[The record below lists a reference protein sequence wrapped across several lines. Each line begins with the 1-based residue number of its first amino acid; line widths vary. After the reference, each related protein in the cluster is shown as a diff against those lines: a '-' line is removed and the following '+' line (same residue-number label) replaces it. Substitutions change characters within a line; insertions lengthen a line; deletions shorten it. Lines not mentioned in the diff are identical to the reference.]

1 MAYGQQDLVAVV
13 IYPDTAHPHTQH
25 CHGPA
30 WLPSSY
36 RLLAGRFRGK
46 NRMQVK
52 GGSPEM
58 GTRSIQDCLPED
70 VLGTRPLPCL
80 PSLAPNAFTHV
91 IHSSKDRS
99 NMEGG
104 HRRQVIRQ
112 ALL

>member
-36 RLLAGRFRGK
+36 RLLGGRFRGR

-80 PSLAPNAFTHV
+80 AWHPM
-91 IHSSKDRS
+91 HSRMSYIVART
-99 NMEGG
+99 EATWRVATGG
-104 HRRQVIRQ
+104 R
-112 ALL
+112 